1 MDDDAYGEPTKDDEG
16 GVTAQEPEQQ
26 AYAQQPQQ
34 AYAQQPQQAYAQQP
48 QQVYTAPASQP
59 TVITTGG
66 GDQPSVLIA
75 YLLWFFLGIIGIH
88 HLYIGRGVGI
98 WLLALITAQGL
109 GLWWLAD
116 LFLIPGSCAKV
127 RGQQTIIVT

>member
-1 MDDDAYGEPTKDDEG
+1 MDGDSYDDPTVNDEG
-16 GVTAQEPEQQ
+16 GFTTQEPE
-26 AYAQQPQQ
+26 
-34 AYAQQPQQAYAQQP
+34 QQAYAQQP

-75 YLLWFFLGIIGIH
+75 YLLWFFLSFLGIH

-109 GLWWLAD
+109 GLWLLAD